1 MTRTGTIVTLMNME
15 WMHGTWRAAACK
27 FSIAAP
33 GKSGS
38 PYRQRRLFAGAAA
51 PGTCGKVAIPV
62 IFPAAMSPRLL
73 FTIVFIEGYC
83 SLGAEIIALRRL
95 IPHVGSSIVV
105 TAPTIGLFLL
115 ALALGYHSGSRV
127 AANYRSVVARNFLV
141 SAALMGAGL
150 AGGSVNAI
158 FAESSAGM
166 AYLVFIGAILC
177 PLAWL
182 LGQTV
187 PILTNLMRAQRS
199 GEAAGRA
206 LFWSTLG
213 SFLGSVTLSL
223 VVMQLLGVWAAVLL
237 GALMLVAG
245 AALVQRPQA
254 LTTGLL
260 LAVAAL
266 SVAANLGD
274 RRRADT
280 AYADYA
286 VEPVVRDGMLA
297 PRAFVVNNQNASV
310 IDTSEPPRYAR
321 YVQHLRRIL
330 HEDLRFSD
338 RDILVLGAGGFTLS
352 HREPLNRYTYV
363 DIDPA
368 IRAIAERDF
377 LREVARGE
385 FIATDARR
393 FVIDTTRRFDAIVV
407 DVYSSRTSI
416 PGHLVTREFWTDTRR
431 ALKPGGVMLANL
443 ILDGQLAS
451 PYARNLLATIES
463 AYGRCAVEVLAKSAP
478 VSNVIVTCFAVESG
492 EAARV
497 YADERNLADIDS
509 ARSP

>member
-1 MTRTGTIVTLMNME
+1 M
-15 WMHGTWRAAACK
+15 
-27 FSIAAP
+27 P
-33 GKSGS
+33 
-38 PYRQRRLFAGAAA
+38 
-51 PGTCGKVAIPV
+51 
-62 IFPAAMSPRLL
+62 PRLL
-73 FTIVFIEGYC
+73 FAIVFIEGYC

-127 AANYRSVVARNFLV
+127 AANYRAVVARNFLV
-141 SAALMGAGL
+141 SAVLMGAGL
-150 AGGSVNAI
+150 AGTNVNAI
-158 FAESSAGM
+158 FAGTQVGP
-166 AYLVFIGAILC
+166 AYLIFIGAVLC

-187 PILTNLMRAQRS
+187 PILTNLMLAQRS

-206 LFWSTLG
+206 LYWSTLG
-213 SFLGSVTLSL
+213 SFLGSVSLSL
-223 VVMQLLGVWAAVLL
+223 LVMQVFGVWAAVLL

-245 AALVQRPQA
+245 SAMVQVPGA
-254 LTTGLL
+254 IGTGML

-266 SVAANLGD
+266 SLVANLGD
-274 RRRADT
+274 RQRADT
-280 AYADYA
+280 AYADYE
-286 VEPVVRDGMLA
+286 VVPVLRDGMLS
-297 PRAFVVNNQNASV
+297 PRAFLVNNQSASL
-310 IDTSEPPRYAR
+310 IDNSEPPLHAR
-321 YVQHLRRIL
+321 YVRHMRHIL
-330 HEDLRFSD
+330 LEDLHFHD
-338 RDILVLGAGGFTLS
+338 HDILVLGAGGFTLS

-377 LREVARGE
+377 LREPIRGE

-393 FVIDTTRRFDAIVV
+393 YVADTQRRFDAVVV
-407 DVYSSRTSI
+407 DVYSARTSI
-416 PGHLVTREFWTDTRR
+416 PGHLLTREFWRDTRR

-443 ILDGQLAS
+443 ILDGPLAS

-463 AYGRCAVEVLAKSAP
+463 AYGRCAVEVLDKAAP
-478 VSNVIVTCFAVESG
+478 RSNVIVSCFAVEGSP
-492 EAARV
+492 AARIYV
-497 YADERNLADIDS
+497 DERNLADIDS

>member
-1 MTRTGTIVTLMNME
+1 M
-15 WMHGTWRAAACK
+15 
-27 FSIAAP
+27 P
-33 GKSGS
+33 
-38 PYRQRRLFAGAAA
+38 
-51 PGTCGKVAIPV
+51 
-62 IFPAAMSPRLL
+62 PRLL

-127 AANYRSVVARNFLV
+127 AADYRAVVARNFLI

-158 FAESSAGM
+158 FAGTQAGL
-166 AYLVFIGAILC
+166 AYLIFIGAILC

-206 LFWSTLG
+206 LYWSTLG

-237 GALMLVAG
+237 GAALLVAG
-245 AALVQRPQA
+245 AALVQRPGPFATA
-254 LTTGLL
+254 LLM
-260 LAVAAL
+260 AVAGL

-274 RRRADT
+274 RQRADT

-286 VEPVVRDGMLA
+286 VEAVVRDGMQS
-297 PRAFVVNNQNASV
+297 PRTFRVNNQVASL
-310 IDTSEPPRYAR
+310 IDSSEPPLYAR

-330 HEDLRFSD
+330 VDDLKFRE

-377 LREVARGE
+377 LREPARGE
-385 FIATDARR
+385 FVATDARR
-393 FVIDTTRRFDAIVV
+393 FVIETTRRYDAVVV
-407 DVYSSRTSI
+407 DVYSARTSI
-416 PGHLVTREFWTDTRR
+416 PGHLVTREFWRDTRH

-451 PYARNLLATIES
+451 SYARNLLATIES
-463 AYGRCAVEVLAKSAP
+463 AYGRCAVEVLAKAAAR
-478 VSNVIVTCFAVESG
+478 SNVIVSCFASEAG
-492 EAARV
+492 EAARIYV
-497 YADERNLADIDS
+497 DERNLADLDS

>member
-1 MTRTGTIVTLMNME
+1 M
-15 WMHGTWRAAACK
+15 
-27 FSIAAP
+27 P
-33 GKSGS
+33 
-38 PYRQRRLFAGAAA
+38 
-51 PGTCGKVAIPV
+51 
-62 IFPAAMSPRLL
+62 PRLL

-127 AANYRSVVARNFLV
+127 AEDYRAVVARNFLV

-158 FAESSAGM
+158 FAGNSAAM
-166 AYLVFIGAILC
+166 AYLIFIGAILC

-187 PILTNLMRAQRS
+187 PILTNLMLAQRS

-206 LFWSTLG
+206 LYWSTLG

-223 VVMQLLGVWAAVLL
+223 VVMQLFGVWAAVLL

-245 AALVQRPQA
+245 AALVQRPRP
-254 LTTGLL
+254 LTVTLL
-260 LAVAAL
+260 VAVAAL
-266 SVAANLGD
+266 GVAANLGD
-274 RRRADT
+274 RQRADT

-286 VEPVVRDGMLA
+286 VEPVAREGMLS
-297 PRAFVVNNQNASV
+297 PRAFLVNNQSASV
-310 IDTSEPPRYAR
+310 IDNSEPPRYAR

-330 HEDLRFSD
+330 LEDLRFSE

-377 LREVARGE
+377 LREAARGE

-407 DVYSSRTSI
+407 DVYSARTSI
-416 PGHLVTREFWTDTRR
+416 PGHLVTREFWRDTRH

-443 ILDGQLAS
+443 ILDGHLAS

-463 AYGRCAVEVLAKSAP
+463 AYGRCAVEVLAKSASI
-478 VSNVIVTCFAVESG
+478 SNVIVTCFAGNHG
-492 EAARV
+492 ETVRIYV
-497 YADERNLADIDS
+497 DERNLADFDS
-509 ARSP
+509 TRSP

>member
-1 MTRTGTIVTLMNME
+1 M
-15 WMHGTWRAAACK
+15 
-27 FSIAAP
+27 P
-33 GKSGS
+33 
-38 PYRQRRLFAGAAA
+38 
-51 PGTCGKVAIPV
+51 
-62 IFPAAMSPRLL
+62 PRLL

-127 AANYRSVVARNFLV
+127 EADYRAVVARNFII

-158 FAESSAGM
+158 FAGTSTAL
-166 AYLVFIGAILC
+166 AYLIFIGAILC

-206 LFWSTLG
+206 LYWSTLG

-223 VVMQLLGVWAAVLL
+223 GVMQIFGVWAAVLL
-237 GALMLVAG
+237 GALMLVTG
-245 AALVQRPQA
+245 AALVQAPRPVTA
-254 LTTGLL
+254 ML
-260 LAVAAL
+260 LASVTVL

-274 RRRADT
+274 RQRADT
-280 AYADYA
+280 AYADYEVEA
-286 VEPVVRDGMLA
+286 VAREGMQT
-297 PRAFVVNNQNASV
+297 PRAFRVNNQVASL
-310 IDTSEPPRYAR
+310 IDSSDPPLYAR

-330 HEDLRFSD
+330 LDDLGFRE

-352 HREPLNRYTYV
+352 HLEPLNRYTYV

-377 LREVARGE
+377 LREAARGE

-393 FVIDTTRRFDAIVV
+393 FVVDTARRFDAVVV
-407 DVYSSRTSI
+407 DVYSARTSI
-416 PGHLVTREFWTDTRR
+416 PGHLVTREFWRDTRH

-443 ILDGQLAS
+443 ILDGKLAGS
-451 PYARNLLATIES
+451 YARNLLATIES
-463 AYGRCAVEVLAKSAP
+463 AYGRCAVEVLSKAALH
-478 VSNVIVTCFAVESG
+478 SNVIVTCFTDESTEAV
-492 EAARV
+492 RIYV
-497 YADERNLADIDS
+497 DERNLADVDS

>member
-1 MTRTGTIVTLMNME
+1 
-15 WMHGTWRAAACK
+15 
-27 FSIAAP
+27 
-33 GKSGS
+33 
-38 PYRQRRLFAGAAA
+38 
-51 PGTCGKVAIPV
+51 
-62 IFPAAMSPRLL
+62 MSPRLL

-115 ALALGYHSGSRV
+115 ALAIGYHSGSRV
-127 AANYRSVVARNFLV
+127 EADYRVVVARNFLV

-158 FAESSAGM
+158 FAGAPAGI

-206 LFWSTLG
+206 LYWSTLG
-213 SFLGSVTLSL
+213 SFLGSVSLSL
-223 VVMQLLGVWAAVLL
+223 GVMQLFGVWAAVVL

-245 AALVQRPQA
+245 AALVQRPQ
-254 LTTGLL
+254 LL
-260 LAVAAL
+260 AASLLAAVAAL
-266 SVAANLGD
+266 GVAANLGD
-274 RRRADT
+274 RQRADT

-286 VEPVVRDGMLA
+286 VEPVSRAGMLS
-297 PRAFVVNNQNASV
+297 PRAFVVNNQSASV
-310 IDTSEPPRYAR
+310 IDNSEPPQYAR

-330 HEDLRFSD
+330 LDDLRFSE

-352 HREPLNRYTYV
+352 HREPANRYTYV

-377 LREVARGE
+377 LGEAARGE
-385 FIATDARR
+385 FVAADARR
-393 FVIDTTRRFDAIVV
+393 FVVETARRFDAVVV
-407 DVYSSRTSI
+407 DVYSARTSI
-416 PGHLVTREFWTDTRR
+416 PGHLVTREFWRDTRH

-443 ILDGQLAS
+443 ILDGKLAS

-463 AYGRCAVEVLAKSAP
+463 AYGRCAVEVLAKAALR
-478 VSNVIVTCFAVESG
+478 SNVMVTCFAHEDA
-492 EAARV
+492 EATRV
-497 YADERNLADIDS
+497 YVDERNLADADS

>member
-1 MTRTGTIVTLMNME
+1 M
-15 WMHGTWRAAACK
+15 
-27 FSIAAP
+27 S
-33 GKSGS
+33 
-38 PYRQRRLFAGAAA
+38 
-51 PGTCGKVAIPV
+51 
-62 IFPAAMSPRLL
+62 PAAMSPRLL

-127 AANYRSVVARNFLV
+127 AADYRSVVARNFLI

-150 AGGSVNAI
+150 AGGSVDAI
-158 FAESSAGM
+158 FVANSAGM

-223 VVMQLLGVWAAVLL
+223 VVMQLFGVWAAVLL

-254 LTTGLL
+254 LTVGLL
-260 LAVAAL
+260 LAVTAL
-266 SVAANLGD
+266 SVATNLGD

-286 VEPVVRDGMLA
+286 VEPVERDGMLA

-330 HEDLRFSD
+330 LDDLRFSE

-377 LREVARGE
+377 LREAARGE

-393 FVIDTTRRFDAIVV
+393 FVIDTPRRFDAIVV

-416 PGHLVTREFWTDTRR
+416 PGHLVTREFWRDTRR

-463 AYGRCAVEVLAKSAP
+463 AFGRCAVEVLAKSAP

>member
-1 MTRTGTIVTLMNME
+1 
-15 WMHGTWRAAACK
+15 
-27 FSIAAP
+27 
-33 GKSGS
+33 
-38 PYRQRRLFAGAAA
+38 
-51 PGTCGKVAIPV
+51 
-62 IFPAAMSPRLL
+62 MSPRLL
-73 FTIVFIEGYC
+73 FAIVFIEGYC

-95 IPHVGSSIVV
+95 IPHVGSSILI

-127 AANYRSVVARNFLV
+127 AADYRAVVARNFLI

-158 FAESSAGM
+158 FAGSSPGM
-166 AYLVFIGAILC
+166 AYVIFIGSILC

-187 PILTNLMRAQRS
+187 PILTNLMLAQRS

-206 LFWSTLG
+206 LYWSTLG

-223 VVMQLLGVWAAVLL
+223 GVMQLFGVWAAVLL
-237 GALMLVAG
+237 GAVMLLAG
-245 AALVQRPQA
+245 SALVQKPRPLVA
-254 LTTGLL
+254 IL
-260 LAVAAL
+260 LAGVGAVSL
-266 SVAANLGD
+266 AANFAD
-274 RRRADT
+274 RQRADT
-280 AYADYA
+280 AYADYE
-286 VEPVVRDGMLA
+286 VEPVLRGGMVA
-297 PRAFVVNNQNASV
+297 PRAFRVNNQVASL
-310 IDTSEPPRYAR
+310 IDSSDPPLYAR

-330 HEDLRFSD
+330 LEDLALSD

-352 HREPLNRYTYV
+352 HREPANRYTYV

-368 IRAIAERDF
+368 IRAIAEREF
-377 LREVARGE
+377 LREPARGE

-393 FVIDTTRRFDAIVV
+393 YVADTGQRYDAVVV

-416 PGHLVTREFWTDTRR
+416 PGHLVTREFWRDTRR
-431 ALKPGGVMLANL
+431 ALKPGGAMLANL
-443 ILDGQLAS
+443 ILDGRLES

-463 AYGRCAVEVLAKSAP
+463 AYGRCAVEVLYKSAP
-478 VSNVIVTCFAVESG
+478 RSNVIVTCFAGTHAEPTRIYV
-492 EAARV
+492 
-497 YADERNLADIDS
+497 DERNQADIDS